1 MCICIYIY
9 IYLYTYIYK
18 FEMNSPRVHRWWK
31 GVSQVFATLPK
42 RFLQP
47 TLPRASL
54 SPPSSTRSPK

>member
-1 MCICIYIY
+1 
-9 IYLYTYIYK
+9 
-18 FEMNSPRVHRWWK
+18 MNSPRVHRWWK